1 MRQFDL
7 SRTCV
12 SVSLSPRP
20 RRCLALALT
29 WLLAVLL
36 LLPAAQAAASERV
49 ALILGNG
56 SYQNAPV
63 LPNAPADGRA
73 MAEVLR
79 RLGFEVFEGIDLDRA
94 ATDALIHQFARE
106 LDDAQVALFFYSGHG
121 MQVAGENYLVPVD
134 AKLEHEADLDFET
147 VPLRRIMSQLERS
160 DRTSLVF
167 LDACRDNPFL
177 RRVASRST
185 GTRGGLAPLQSGV
198 GTLVAYATA
207 PDTVAM
213 DGTGA
218 HSPFTTSLLAHI
230 ETPGLE
236 VGQLLKKVRADVI
249 ADTNRAQ
256 VPWDHSSLVGDFYFV
271 PPAAGEAGAATAPV
285 AAAGQPAMTD
295 EQRFWDAAQSLQGPE
310 RKIPALEAY
319 LASYP
324 SGEFAS
330 LAKLQL
336 DDLKAKQAAE
346 AQVAALEPSAAS
358 RTGGP
363 AATAPL
369 PPEPEVLSPEEAA
382 ERELRLDRAKRR
394 QIQRWLT
401 ELGLETRGTDG
412 SFGRNTR
419 NAILAFQR
427 RNGLPAT
434 GYLDSASLARLRDAA
449 AEIAAVAPAPVAA
462 PPKLAEPA
470 PTPPKPAAAQMA
482 PGTQV
487 LCRAPSD
494 PAWMEPRLIMLFQC
508 NRLGGQWTLP

>member
-1 MRQFDL
+1 MRQFVL

-20 RRCLALALT
+20 RRSLALALA
-29 WLLAVLL
+29 WLLAMLL
-36 LLPAAQAAASERV
+36 ALPAGHAAASERV

-56 SYQNAPV
+56 NYRNAPV
-63 LPNAPADGRA
+63 LPNAPADARA
-73 MAEVLR
+73 MAGVLR
-79 RLGFEVFEGIDLDRA
+79 KLGFEVFEGVDLDRA
-94 ATDALIHQFARE
+94 ATDALIHRFARE
-106 LDDAQVALFFYSGHG
+106 LDDAEVALFFYSGHG

-213 DGTGA
+213 DGTGD

-271 PPAAGEAGAATAPV
+271 PPVASEATAASV
-285 AAAGQPAMTD
+285 AASDQPAMTD

-336 DDLKAKQAAE
+336 DDLKAKQATE
-346 AQVAALEPSAAS
+346 AQVAALGPTAAS

-382 ERELRLDRAKRR
+382 ERDLRLDRAKRR

-434 GYLDSASLARLRDAA
+434 GYLDSAALARLREAV
-449 AEIAAVAPAPVAA
+449 AEIAALPPAPVAA
-462 PPKLAEPA
+462 PAAVAEPA
-470 PTPPKPAAAQMA
+470 PAPPKPAATQMA

>member
-1 MRQFDL
+1 MLRLFL
-7 SRTCV
+7 VSRICV
-12 SVSLSPRP
+12 P
-20 RRCLALALT
+20 LASFVRART
-29 WLLAVLL
+29 LLVLVWAFVFAF
-36 LLPAAQAAASERV
+36 PTMATASERV

-56 SYQNAPV
+56 AYRNAPV
-63 LPNAPADGRA
+63 LPNAPADARA
-73 MAEVLR
+73 IAEVLR
-79 RLGFEVFEGIDLDRA
+79 RLGFEVLDGIDLDRA

-106 LDDAQVALFFYSGHG
+106 LDDAKVALFFYSGHG
-121 MQVAGENYLVPVD
+121 MQVSGENYLVPVD

-160 DRTSLVF
+160 DRTSIVF

-185 GTRGGLAPLQSGV
+185 GTRGGLAPLQSGI

-213 DGTGA
+213 DGSGE
-218 HSPFTTSLLAHI
+218 HSPFTASLLAHI

-271 PPAAGEAGAATAPV
+271 PPAAASEVATAAAATPN
-285 AAAGQPAMTD
+285 QPAAMTD
-295 EQRFWDAAQSLQGPE
+295 EQRFWDAAQSLQGPD
-310 RKIPALEAY
+310 RKVPALEAY

-324 SGEFAS
+324 AGEFAS

-346 AQVAALEPSAAS
+346 AQVAALEPSATS
-358 RTGGP
+358 RTSGS
-363 AATAPL
+363 AATEPL
-369 PPEPEVLSPEEAA
+369 PVEPEVLSPEETA
-382 ERELRLDRAKRR
+382 ERDLRLDRAKRR

-401 ELGLETRGTDG
+401 DLGLETRGTDG
-412 SFGRNTR
+412 NFGRNTR
-419 NAILAFQR
+419 SAILAFQR

-449 AEIAAVAPAPVAA
+449 AEFAALRPARVAA
-462 PPKLAEPA
+462 PAEVAEPA
-470 PTPPKPAAAQMA
+470 PAPPKPISAQMA

-487 LCRAPSD
+487 LCRAPND

-508 NRLGGQWTLP
+508 TRLGGQWTLP

>member
-20 RRCLALALT
+20 RRCVALALT

>member
-20 RRCLALALT
+20 RRCVALALT

-363 AATAPL
+363 AATAAL

-449 AEIAAVAPAPVAA
+449 AEIAALAPAPVAA